1 MSKEIIEKNGTAN
14 EKHESSWNVPWKI
27 TTTLNAKTAEEE
39 YLATRKLE
47 IEETQKKIAENSNLL
62 KEVKNSLSDEN
73 EVLSEFSVKIL
84 SGILS
89 EDEMKIVEEWR
100 NRSELIDAV
109 KHSDSLEELVKKI
122 IEWIKE
128 FSDEEKIVISQ
139 YLQRKNIIYLGMSG
153 NDSLGFYYT
162 DFPDEMDYADEVER
176 NLERLG
182 IDKFVK
188 YVWDSCYRV
197 DDNVKSNA
205 KAKILRENSSEWEKQ
220 KHTKIDEIKNEW
232 KKLQEQLEDLEERKN
247 AVEEFGLPEKEA
259 LSLYRWSEDLDWVQR
274 DMVNDKENHVCVI
287 LNDYTEYPGSWG
299 SEYGTTINIKRG
311 KNTASKK
318 FKYRDSQSSRYDRDE
333 YDYRE
338 IKDVKVDWDK
348 VEVTVASHKSTDT
361 YEFNIAYK
369 EASKSKEKINKKE
382 FKKEIEEVEKKLISD
397 NTLKLKYPASYN
409 LSLRKVPWAF
419 GNEWMSLESEL
430 PFEEAKIVY
439 EDLKPEEWVAHIT
452 LLKHC
457 DATWDMWRQY
467 WLIKYVVT
475 PQWAENVWEFFYWEQ
490 QLKDGDYDKK
500 TYDEF
505 KHW

>member
-14 EKHESSWNVPWKI
+14 EKHNSSWNVPWKI

-73 EVLSEFSVKIL
+73 EVLSEFSVKTL
-84 SGILS
+84 SSILS

-109 KHSDSLEELVKKI
+109 KHNDSLEELVKKI

-205 KAKILRENSSEWEKQ
+205 WYYS
-220 KHTKIDEIKNEW
+220 TCC
-232 KKLQEQLEDLEERKN
+232 RKFSCN
-247 AVEEFGLPEKEA
+247 
-259 LSLYRWSEDLDWVQR
+259 
-274 DMVNDKENHVCVI
+274 MV
-287 LNDYTEYPGSWG
+287 W
-299 SEYGTTINIKRG
+299 
-311 KNTASKK
+311 NT
-318 FKYRDSQSSRYDRDE
+318 
-333 YDYRE
+333 
-338 IKDVKVDWDK
+338 
-348 VEVTVASHKSTDT
+348 
-361 YEFNIAYK
+361 
-369 EASKSKEKINKKE
+369 
-382 FKKEIEEVEKKLISD
+382 
-397 NTLKLKYPASYN
+397 
-409 LSLRKVPWAF
+409 RK
-419 GNEWMSLESEL
+419 
-430 PFEEAKIVY
+430 
-439 EDLKPEEWVAHIT
+439 
-452 LLKHC
+452 
-457 DATWDMWRQY
+457 
-467 WLIKYVVT
+467 
-475 PQWAENVWEFFYWEQ
+475 
-490 QLKDGDYDKK
+490 
-500 TYDEF
+500 
-505 KHW
+505 